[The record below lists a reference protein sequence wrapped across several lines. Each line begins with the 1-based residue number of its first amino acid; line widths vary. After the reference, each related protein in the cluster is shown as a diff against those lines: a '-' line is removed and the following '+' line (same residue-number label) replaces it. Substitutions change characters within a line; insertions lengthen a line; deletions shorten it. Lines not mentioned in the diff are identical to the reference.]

1 VHLSPIL
8 VLLTTL
14 LAVAVIA
21 CAAAWIYHLRHGASA
36 EPPQAALL
44 STLEEHG
51 DRLRALHEALGDE
64 RARWE
69 DVEVDVRRRILAA
82 DVAVQAHAY
91 GRRRTDTYALRGTRD
106 GRGHGEAP
114 T

>member
-1 VHLSPIL
+1 V
-8 VLLTTL
+8 
-14 LAVAVIA
+14 
-21 CAAAWIYHLRHGASA
+21 
-36 EPPQAALL
+36 LL

-51 DRLRALHEALGDE
+51 DRLRDLHDALGDE

-82 DVAVQAHAY
+82 DAAVQAHTY
-91 GRRRTDTYALRGTRD
+91 GRRRTDTYALRAGGQD
-106 GRGHGEAP
+106 ERGHGEAP